1 MANNETI
8 TISLDDYTFSIEP
21 TNDLDTLGITFDGQ
35 DWGGDSIT
43 WEQIEFEDT
52 MPEIVKVKN
61 MCSEYPALAKAYE
74 NFKTIYKMVDQDYLG
89 KQKEIN

>member
-21 TNDLDTLGITFDGQ
+21 SELGTSTITFDGQ